1 MIVCIKKNSTRNN
14 SNDNG
19 NVNTNN
25 NDNKSQYE
33 QGGKKSKDTE
43 WNKTGQN
50 LKINNYDPTLL
61 PTHLPTML
69 SHFKSSWKT
78 VI

>member
-1 MIVCIKKNSTRNN
+1 MCIKKNSTRNN

-43 WNKTGQN
+43 
-50 LKINNYDPTLL
+50 
-61 PTHLPTML
+61 
-69 SHFKSSWKT
+69 
-78 VI
+78 

>member
-1 MIVCIKKNSTRNN
+1 MCIKKNSTRNN

-33 QGGKKSKDTE
+33 QGGKRSKDTE
-43 WNKTGQN
+43 
-50 LKINNYDPTLL
+50 
-61 PTHLPTML
+61 
-69 SHFKSSWKT
+69 
-78 VI
+78 

>member
-1 MIVCIKKNSTRNN
+1 MCIKKNSTRNN

-33 QGGKKSKDTE
+33 QGGKKSEDTE
-43 WNKTGQN
+43 
-50 LKINNYDPTLL
+50 
-61 PTHLPTML
+61 
-69 SHFKSSWKT
+69 
-78 VI
+78 